1 MNRRTVLQASAAG
14 ILATL
19 ASRFAQAD
27 GAVQPTAPAQSII
40 LLWMNG
46 GPSHLDTW
54 DPKPGTATG
63 GPTKSIKT
71 RQPGLEIAEGMP
83 HIADVADKLC
93 VIRGVSSKEGN
104 HQRAQYTNHTSYA
117 PNPTVEHPSLG
128 GWVSNKLPA
137 PTNGLPSFV
146 SLRSPS
152 FGAGFLGTQYGP
164 FVVQKPGVP
173 DNTRPQVDS
182 ARFERRL
189 ALLDRMDARFGA
201 QVGGHMVDDRR
212 ALYSSARNLMSSPA
226 LAAFDP
232 TNETDATKLAYGD
245 SDFGRSVLV
254 ARNLIR
260 AGVRFV
266 EVTLDGWDTHQ
277 DNFNKVRAQLAQL
290 DPAMSA
296 LIKDLDASHTL
307 DSTLVVWMGD
317 FGRTPKIN
325 ANEGRDHYP
334 QAWTAVLAGG
344 GTKPGLLGGTD
355 ATGEKVVGTPYSV
368 PDLLATAAKTI
379 GLVPSEET
387 MSPAGRPIAI
397 TDRGVPITAALR

>member
-1 MNRRTVLQASAAG
+1 MHRRTLLQASATG
-14 ILATL
+14 FLATL
-19 ASRFAQAD
+19 ASRFAHAD
-27 GAVQPTAPAQSII
+27 GAVRPTATATSII

-54 DPKPGTATG
+54 DPKPGTVTG

-71 RQPGLEIAEGMP
+71 RQPGLDIAESMQQ
-83 HIADVADKLC
+83 IADVADKLC

-117 PNPTVEHPSLG
+117 PNPTVLHPSLG
-128 GWVSNKLPA
+128 GWVSNKLAA
-137 PTNGLPSFV
+137 PSNGLPAFV

-152 FGAGFLGTQYGP
+152 FGAGFLGPQYGP
-164 FVVQKPGVP
+164 FVVQKAGVP
-173 DNTRPQVDS
+173 DNTRPQVDD

-189 ALLDRMDARFGA
+189 ALLDGMESRFGA
-201 QVGGHMVDDRR
+201 QVGGHIVDDRR
-212 ALYSSARNLMSSPA
+212 ALYASAHKLMGSPA

-232 TNETDATKLAYGD
+232 THETDATKQAYGD
-245 SDFGRSVLV
+245 NDFGRSVLV
-254 ARNLIR
+254 ARNLVR

-277 DNFNKVRAQLAQL
+277 DNFSKVKAQLAQL
-290 DPAMSA
+290 DPAMGA
-296 LIKDLDASHTL
+296 LIADLDASHTL
-307 DSTLVVWMGD
+307 DSTLVVCMGD

-344 GTKPGLLGGTD
+344 GSKPGLLGGTD

-387 MSPAGRPIAI
+387 LTPAGRPIAI
-397 TDRGVPITAALR
+397 TDRGVPIADALR